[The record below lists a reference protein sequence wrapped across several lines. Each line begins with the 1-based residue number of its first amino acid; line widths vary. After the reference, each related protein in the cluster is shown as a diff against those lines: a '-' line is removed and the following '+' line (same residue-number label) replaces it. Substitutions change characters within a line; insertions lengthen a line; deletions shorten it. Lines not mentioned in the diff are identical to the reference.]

1 MKVYTQT
8 RPVTI
13 INLIGIPRFYF
24 LFVSYILVDL
34 CCWQRCRQGPV
45 IISAAGWWRP
55 SRHWPLTK
63 YPVRLWVI
71 RLFVYI
77 RAEAVK
83 LIRCP
88 SLPTTPIHVNF
99 LSLSLPPILYNPLS
113 KEMREWKNLW
123 WLTLCSRDD
132 GICIGVDAC
141 TSSSSSH
148 HGRLNSKWLPDS
160 FYSSGPCFP
169 PLLLLSTYIYIYICG
184 ASLTL
189 SIVIVN
195 RQRVSFSRELTASA
209 VV

>member
-99 LSLSLPPILYNPLS
+99 LSLSLSHRFYTTPSLKKWENERICDDWPYAVGTMEFASGLMPARHHHHHITADWIPNDFRTPFTVPDLVSPLS
-113 KEMREWKNLW
+113 
-123 WLTLCSRDD
+123 
-132 GICIGVDAC
+132 
-141 TSSSSSH
+141 
-148 HGRLNSKWLPDS
+148 
-160 FYSSGPCFP
+160 CFF
-169 PLLLLSTYIYIYICG
+169 LRIYIYICG